1 MLILIGFKT
10 GDKAPDFTLPDT
22 ENRTRSLK
30 EFLGQKVVLV
40 FFVGAFTLNCTKE
53 VCEFRD
59 SMSQLI
65 NLKAQVVGIDVNVPS
80 KNKLLAEKNRLQ
92 FPILSDNKRDVFKA
106 YGLDVPDYVGVE
118 GEPVACRWGDGC
130 YPTAKRSIFVLDE
143 NGIIRYIWASDIPES
158 EPDYAEIGEMLQQI
172 SLEERMP
179 SAHNIITI
187 SRQAGS
193 GGDEIAEKVSELLG
207 YAYFDKGLL
216 MNVAKC
222 IGVSEE
228 DIADFSED
236 VYTVK
241 SLVDKILLRE
251 KPAAISIIQKGD
263 EVISKTLDEEKCL
276 SVIQTVI
283 NSLAGRG
290 NAVIV
295 GRGGQ
300 AILKHKVGVLHVRII
315 APLTDRIERIMKTK
329 ALTKEAAQKLIEDHD
344 RASAEYLHRFYGI
357 SWDDPAIY
365 DIILNTWKMDQ
376 NTAAEII
383 ASAASKKW

>member
-1 MLILIGFKT
+1 M
-10 GDKAPDFTLPDT
+10 
-22 ENRTRSLK
+22 
-30 EFLGQKVVLV
+30 
-40 FFVGAFTLNCTKE
+40 
-53 VCEFRD
+53 
-59 SMSQLI
+59 
-65 NLKAQVVGIDVNVPS
+65 
-80 KNKLLAEKNRLQ
+80 
-92 FPILSDNKRDVFKA
+92 
-106 YGLDVPDYVGVE
+106 
-118 GEPVACRWGDGC
+118 
-130 YPTAKRSIFVLDE
+130 
-143 NGIIRYIWASDIPES
+143 
-158 EPDYAEIGEMLQQI
+158 
-172 SLEERMP
+172 
-179 SAHNIITI
+179 
-187 SRQAGS
+187 
-193 GGDEIAEKVSELLG
+193 
-207 YAYFDKGLL
+207 
-216 MNVAKC
+216 
-222 IGVSEE
+222 
-228 DIADFSED
+228 
-236 VYTVK
+236 
-241 SLVDKILLRE
+241 LRE